1 MVHHCDVN
9 KSANTLLGS
18 RRRRLVFIPTSFSHQ
33 PLIELWV
40 LPPPYLSHEYC
51 ERLFWSVIPLKI
63 RGNLFWA
70 SDIIGDRDTISK
82 PTKPCFDLSELL
94 GNIEETWWAGEN
106 GTQMQNRPQHVFG
119 SSCSVRFILRERRG
133 SVALIQLSPQPCL
146 HIQPDI
152 SNALSELFGGNFVS
166 WMGEWH

>member
-51 ERLFWSVIPLKI
+51 ERMFWSVIPLKI

-70 SDIIGDRDTISK
+70 SDIIGDRGTISK

-94 GNIEETWWAGEN
+94 WE
-106 GTQMQNRPQHVFG
+106 
-119 SSCSVRFILRERRG
+119 ILRKLGELVRTGHKCKTDHSMFLVLHAPSDLFWGRG
-133 SVALIQLSPQPCL
+133 GECDINTIVTPAVSPYPTRY
-146 HIQPDI
+146 I
-152 SNALSELFGGNFVS
+152 
-166 WMGEWH
+166 